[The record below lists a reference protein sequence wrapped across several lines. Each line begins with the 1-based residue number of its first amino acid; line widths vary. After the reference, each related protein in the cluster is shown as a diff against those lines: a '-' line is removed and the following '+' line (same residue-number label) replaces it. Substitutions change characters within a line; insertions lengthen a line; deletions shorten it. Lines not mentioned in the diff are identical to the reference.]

1 MSQDSGLT
9 GSQGMTDIEIGRGMI
24 VEITHDYDVFENN
37 AKGMIAVV
45 FKPYSVDRME
55 GIYGS
60 KKRVVKHLVYIEEI
74 DFYCEPR
81 HEWIRVI
88 DR

>member
-1 MSQDSGLT
+1 MSQGSGLT
-9 GSQGMTDIEIGRGMI
+9 GSQRMTDAEIGKGMF
-24 VEITHDYDVFENN
+24 VEIIHDYDVFENN

-45 FKPYSVDRME
+45 LKPYSVNRME
-55 GIYGS
+55 GTYGRE
-60 KKRVVKHLVYIEEI
+60 KRVVKHLVYIEEI